1 MAYGQNN
8 FVSSIS
14 GQQAS
19 SQAGAS
25 GYLLGRVAHVV
36 YGPFYPGTDVPDP
49 NYNDPTDLGKVFFQ
63 IINSTQSDTSN
74 SIGNQPAKP
83 FYSWMKQYPVQGE
96 FVYVVAGPGL
106 ELNVSTEQKDY
117 YYLPPFSLW
126 GAANHNALPN
136 LRDYGEYVSAVQ
148 KDYQQNQ
155 TTNQPSNLT
164 TSSIQ
169 YPLGDNFLEK
179 PNVKSLEMFVG
190 DVAFEGRY
198 GASIRF
204 ASSLVTNKTKNY
216 WWDGPNGNPITIIR
230 NGQGKQIDQ
239 EGWIPTIE
247 NINTDPSSIY
257 LTNGQVINIDDLKN
271 FSLASFGVDTGNTN
285 TTAIPLNQ
293 QLTSVDSLSPDAQD
307 QRINNQN
314 PNVIK

>member
-8 FVSSIS
+8 FVNSIS

-25 GYLLGRVAHVV
+25 SYLLGRVAHVV
-36 YGPFYPGTDVPDP
+36 YGPYYPGTDIPDP
-49 NYNDPTDLGKVFFQ
+49 NYNDPTDLGKILFQ
-63 IINSTQSDTSN
+63 IINSTQSDTN
-74 SIGNQPAKP
+74 SSLGNQPAKP
-83 FYSWMKQYPVQGE
+83 YFSYIKQYPVQGE

-106 ELNVSTEQKDY
+106 ELNTSTEQKDF
-117 YYLPPFSLW
+117 YYLPPFNLW
-126 GAANHNALPN
+126 GSNHHNALPN
-136 LRDYGEYVSAVQ
+136 LRDYGEYVNAVQ
-148 KDYQQNQ
+148 ISYQQNQ

-169 YPLGDNFLEK
+169 YPLGDNFFEK
-179 PNVKSLEMFVG
+179 GNVKTLRMFVG

-198 GASIRF
+198 GASVRF
-204 ASSLVTNKTKNY
+204 GSSLQTNKGENY

-230 NGQGKQIDQ
+230 NGQGKQVDQ
-239 EGWIPTIE
+239 EGWVPTVE

-257 LTNGQVINIDDLKN
+257 LTNGQVVNIDDLRN
-271 FSLASFGVDTGNTN
+271 FPLVSFGVDIATTN

-293 QLTSVDSLSPDAQD
+293 QLTSFDSISPASQD
-307 QRINNQN
+307 ERTINQD
-314 PNVIK
+314 PNVVR